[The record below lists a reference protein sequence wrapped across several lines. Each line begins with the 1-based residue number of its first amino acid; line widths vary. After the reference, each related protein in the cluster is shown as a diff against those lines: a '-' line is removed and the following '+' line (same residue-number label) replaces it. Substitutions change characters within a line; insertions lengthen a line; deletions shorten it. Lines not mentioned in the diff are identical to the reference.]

1 LIEPLSLIYW
11 SRAGLGIGAAL
22 LCTMLNILLN
32 GLNLFSNISVALIVY
47 IVAYY
52 IYKWRFFAQV
62 EKPSKIATHGIGAY
76 FMTWILVLGL
86 FFTILQP
93 AAVFTYSPQFPVTD
107 NTVTFNASNSY
118 SSTGYIVSYKWD
130 FGDGGDIT
138 TITSPTITH
147 VYVNPGNYTLNLVV
161 VNNYGF
167 SNAIS
172 EIVVV
177 RAPE

>member
-1 LIEPLSLIYW
+1 MEPLSLIYW

-47 IVAYY
+47 IVVYY

-93 AAVFTYSPQFPVTD
+93 IAVFTHSPVTD

-118 SSTGYIVSYKWD
+118 SSTGYIISYKWD
-130 FGDGGDIT
+130 FGDETIT
-138 TITSPTITH
+138 TLASSVITH
-147 VYVNPGNYTLNLVV
+147 VYATPENYTVNLIVT
-161 VNNYGF
+161 NNYGF
-167 SNAIS
+167 STAIS

>member
-1 LIEPLSLIYW
+1 MEPLSLIYW

-62 EKPSKIATHGIGAY
+62 EKPSKIATQGIGAY

-93 AAVFTYSPQFPVTD
+93 TAVFTYSPQFPVTD
-107 NTVTFNASNSY
+107 NTVIFNASNSY
-118 SSTGYIVSYKWD
+118 SSTGYIISYKWD
-130 FGDGGDIT
+130 FGDENIT
-138 TITSPTITH
+138 TLASSVITH
-147 VYVNPGNYTLNLVV
+147 VYATPENYTVNLIVT
-161 VNNYGF
+161 NNYGF
-167 SNAIS
+167 STAIS